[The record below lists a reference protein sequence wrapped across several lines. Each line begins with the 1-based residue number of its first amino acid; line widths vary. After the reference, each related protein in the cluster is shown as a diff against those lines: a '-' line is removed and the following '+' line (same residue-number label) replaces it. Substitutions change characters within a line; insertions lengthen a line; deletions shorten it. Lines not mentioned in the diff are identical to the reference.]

1 MCHREYR
8 PCLAYGTEFGEEYLD
23 PQYFYLPV
31 VHDKTCKQSVTRR
44 YLLRLC
50 AIRSVT
56 QCSFCTADRLH
67 QS

>member
-31 VHDKTCKQSVTRR
+31 VHDKTCKQSVTSEAAGV
-44 YLLRLC
+44 LS
-50 AIRSVT
+50 AH
-56 QCSFCTADRLH
+56 SFGPAMGQVHYCQVDH
-67 QS
+67 